1 MSDMILRKAE
11 KNEICLL
18 AEISKVAFHSDEL
31 IGMDANDG
39 PPGYDSAAWHT
50 AMYEKGC
57 LYTYLDEQGIPV
69 GGAVLFEKDD
79 KVIIGRIFIS
89 PLYHRQGYGHRLMED
104 IEKFFPEAAVF
115 ELDTPLNNIRT
126 NALYQKLGYE
136 ESGRTDDTVSY
147 VRRRDIF

>member
-1 MSDMILRKAE
+1 MILRKAE

>member
-1 MSDMILRKAE
+1 MILRKAE

-18 AEISKVAFHSDEL
+18 AEMSKVAFHSDEL

-50 AMYEKGC
+50 AMYENGC
-57 LYTYLDEQGIPV
+57 LYTYLNEDGIPV
-69 GGAVLFEKDD
+69 GGAVLYDQDD
-79 KVIIGRIFIS
+79 KVIIGRVFIS
-89 PLYHRQGYGHRLMED
+89 PLYHRQGYGIRLMKD
-104 IEKFFPEAAVF
+104 IEKFFPEAVVF

-136 ESGRTDDTVSY
+136 ETGRTDDTVSY
-147 VRRRDIF
+147 ARHRDIF